1 MRALRDGLAGSG
13 AGELA
18 GHLARH
24 LAGRSFLVIAG
35 YWPIGSEI
43 DPRPA
48 MHLLHASGAQLA
60 LPEATPPGNPLI
72 FRLWSDGDPLLP
84 GRFGTRH
91 PAGPPVTPNLLL
103 VPLLAFDHRGHRLG
117 YGGGYYDR
125 TLVALPQAT
134 AIGCAYAAQQVD
146 DLPAAPHDAPLHA
159 IATERGVM
167 VARR

>member
-1 MRALRDGLAGSG
+1 MRDLRDGLPRDA

-24 LAGRSFLVIAG
+24 LAGHTFKVIAG

-48 MHLLHASGAQLA
+48 LHRLHRSGAQLA

-72 FRLWSDGDPLLP
+72 FRLYIEGDPLLP
-84 GRFGTRH
+84 GLFGTLH
-91 PAGPPVTPNLLL
+91 PAGPVVTPDLLL
-103 VPLLAFDHRGHRLG
+103 IPLLAFDDRGHRLG
-117 YGGGYYDR
+117 YGAGYYDR
-125 TLVALPQAT
+125 TLAALPRAH

-146 DLPAAPHDAPLHA
+146 QVPTTPHDAALHA
-159 IATERGVM
+159 VATERGVM
-167 VARR
+167 LPRL